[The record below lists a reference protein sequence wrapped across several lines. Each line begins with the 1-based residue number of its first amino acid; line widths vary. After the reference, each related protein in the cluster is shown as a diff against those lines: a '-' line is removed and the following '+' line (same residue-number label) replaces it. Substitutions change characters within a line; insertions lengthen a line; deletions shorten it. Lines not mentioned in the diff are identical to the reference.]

1 MQTRLLA
8 STVLCLFFLPIL
20 LVLNP
25 AFAQS
30 NESRARVASARTGNK
45 QIAQIVREID
55 AQNIEKTIRKLVSF
69 GNSLAILYQSNAL
82 HHNKSARQVHRALET
97 QISAKHRQIQN
108 RVCGCSHGSSP
119 HPIQNSHLKLRGPV
133 SCLAIDCDLCT
144 RQPR

>member
-20 LVLNP
+20 LVLNR

-55 AQNIEKTIRKLVSF
+55 AQNI
-69 GNSLAILYQSNAL
+69 
-82 HHNKSARQVHRALET
+82 
-97 QISAKHRQIQN
+97 
-108 RVCGCSHGSSP
+108 
-119 HPIQNSHLKLRGPV
+119 
-133 SCLAIDCDLCT
+133 
-144 RQPR
+144 